1 MARTRGKGHIRTAEA
16 KRAPKAALRYAA
28 RMPPIADQP
37 WFHAAVQLLDLR
49 HEDRVLAMHA
59 DPEQVRGLA
68 ALVGKGG
75 ELTVLQPD
83 RLLAEKIAAMALPQV
98 EVLAHATAGDERF
111 GTFDAMLVA
120 PRSQPNWHKGA
131 YAELPRR
138 NLRPGGRLVLDLP
151 APDMVPPLLA
161 VCREM
166 GLGEEAVAPLCGL
179 RDDELAEI
187 LRNAG
192 LRRVQ
197 ALLGS
202 HLVHLESPFDLVDG
216 FAPCLPITEAQRL
229 ELGQGLVRR
238 LGTTGAC
245 DVVVHRTRVQALR

>member
-1 MARTRGKGHIRTAEA
+1 VAQLRAESHSRTEEA
-16 KRAPKAALRYAA
+16 KRAPKPSPRYAA
-28 RMPPIADQP
+28 RMPPTPGQP
-37 WFHAAVQLLDLR
+37 WFHAALQLLDLR
-49 HEDRVLAMHA
+49 REDRVLAMHA
-59 DPEQVRGLA
+59 DPEQVRNLAGLI
-68 ALVGKGG
+68 GKGG

-83 RLLAEKIAAMALPQV
+83 RSLAEAIAALELPQV
-98 EVLAHATAGDERF
+98 EVLAHATSGDERF
-111 GTFDAMLVA
+111 GSFDAMLVA
-120 PRSQPNWHKGA
+120 PRTQPDWMKGA

-161 VCREM
+161 ACREL
-166 GLGEEAVAPLCGL
+166 GLHDAALAPLCGL
-179 RDDELAEI
+179 RDDELADI

-202 HLVHLESPFDLVDG
+202 HLIHLESPFDLADAWG
-216 FAPCLPITEAQRL
+216 KTLQLTEAQVV

-238 LGTTGAC
+238 LGSTDAC
-245 DVVVHRTRVQALR
+245 DVLVHRTRVQALR

>member
-1 MARTRGKGHIRTAEA
+1 MAQTRAKGHNRATEA
-16 KRAPKAALRYAA
+16 KRAPKPSSRYAA
-28 RMPPIADQP
+28 RMPPPADQP

-49 HEDRVLAMHA
+49 REDRVLAMHA
-59 DPEQVRGLA
+59 DPEQVRSLA
-68 ALVGKGG
+68 VLIGKGG

-83 RLLAEKIAAMALPQV
+83 RSLAEAIATMELPQV
-98 EVLAHATAGDERF
+98 EVLAHATTGDERF

-120 PRSQPNWHKGA
+120 PMSQPDWMKGA

-161 VCREM
+161 ACREM
-166 GLGEEAVAPLCGL
+166 GLEATAVAPLCGL
-179 RDDELAEI
+179 RDDELADI

-202 HLVHLESPFDLVDG
+202 HLIHLESPFDLVDLW
-216 FAPCLPITEAQRL
+216 APCLQLNEPQRL

-238 LGTTGAC
+238 VGTTAAC
-245 DVVVHRTRVQALR
+245 DVLVHRTRVQALR